1 MEEQHSSIFWRLSLV
16 VSVVLLAAASYYK
29 VPPFRHFVD
38 EKCPWVK
45 EQLTKYGIEFAEG
58 PLAAPTSPSN
68 PSSQALQP
76 IEEVRNN
83 ASSNPSGPGKPVDV
97 YKLTADLS
105 QLPKTV
111 TILSPVVFPAVTN
124 GKANG
129 KLRVPAGTEVQLVR
143 VGGGKL
149 GVVFTPDGTTANA
162 SGAWVWPEE
171 TDLSER
177 LKKIPAKQ

>member
-1 MEEQHSSIFWRLSLV
+1 MIG
-16 VSVVLLAAASYYK
+16 SVILLAVASYVK
-29 VPPFRHFVD
+29 LPPFRHFVD
-38 EKCPWVK
+38 EKCPWIK
-45 EQLTKYGIEFAEG
+45 EQLAKYGIAFADG
-58 PLAAPTSPSN
+58 PIAAPVAPTN
-68 PSSQALQP
+68 SSFPQATPPP
-76 IEEVRNN
+76 IEELPNN

-105 QLPKTV
+105 RLPKTV

-129 KLRVPAGTEVQLVR
+129 KLRVPAGTEVQLLR
-143 VGGGKL
+143 IGGGKL
-149 GVVFTPDGTTANA
+149 GVVFTPDGTTANS

-177 LKKIPAKQ
+177 LKKIPSKQ